1 MSYYSAET
9 RSSPPRSQHDDA
21 GTVMVSSTL
30 HASLQQMQQQLVLVE
45 DLESRLEASEDRA
58 AEAEQRATEAEQRA
72 ADLEF
77 ELNALRSKLG
87 ALHAG
92 TDDALRGSRGEGLGG
107 GSSRGAGGGSGGG
120 GSGGTSMVTTPR
132 TAGGARGGGGRS
144 RGDSAG
150 TRRAALPSSP
160 FGENNVAAR
169 GTFVKGAFQT
179 GANNRTPART
189 PPSSRPL
196 HISLRGSPL
205 KKHAG
210 RFLWN
215 TGRDGAHTGDK
226 RWSCCECV
234 DRNSV
239 HCCNGPSMLGNCT
252 PICLGSP
259 TKKGGGLDA
268 WTD

>member
-21 GTVMVSSTL
+21 GTMMVSSAL
-30 HASLQQMQQQLVLVE
+30 HASLQQMQQQLALVE
-45 DLESRLEASEDRA
+45 DLESRLEASEDQA

-92 TDDALRGSRGEGLGG
+92 TDEALRGSRGDSGSGG
-107 GSSRGAGGGSGGG
+107 GSSRGAGEGSGGG
-120 GSGGTSMVTTPR
+120 GGGGTSMVTTPR
-132 TAGGARGGGGRS
+132 TAGGARGGGGS
-144 RGDSAG
+144 SSSSSGGGRGAAG
-150 TRRAALPSSP
+150 GRR
-160 FGENNVAAR
+160 ENNAAG
-169 GTFVKGAFQT
+169 GTFIKGAFQT

-239 HCCNGPSMLGNCT
+239 HCCNGPSMLGKCT

-259 TKKGGGLDA
+259 TKGGGLEA

>member
-107 GSSRGAGGGSGGG
+107 GSSVRSATSSDGGG
-120 GSGGTSMVTTPR
+120 GGGGTGHGTLACVKISKDDAAAIIQSTNIAAMW
-132 TAGGARGGGGRS
+132 
-144 RGDSAG
+144 SA
-150 TRRAALPSSP
+150 
-160 FGENNVAAR
+160 N
-169 GTFVKGAFQT
+169 Q
-179 GANNRTPART
+179 
-189 PPSSRPL
+189 
-196 HISLRGSPL
+196 
-205 KKHAG
+205 
-210 RFLWN
+210 
-215 TGRDGAHTGDK
+215 
-226 RWSCCECV
+226 
-234 DRNSV
+234 
-239 HCCNGPSMLGNCT
+239 
-252 PICLGSP
+252 
-259 TKKGGGLDA
+259 
-268 WTD
+268 

>member
-120 GSGGTSMVTTPR
+120 GGGGTSMVTTPR

-150 TRRAALPSSP
+150 RRAALPSSP